1 MREKQI
7 AFLKVKVYAVGV
19 YAEGQV
25 RASLKSWKGKSAAEL
40 ATDDAVYKE
49 LAEGFSSMLCSH
61 LLMFLP
67 KAIRHNVL
75 YVRPNCRCSRNFELV
90 PQINLVI

>member
-67 KAIRHNVL
+67 KAIRHNVP
-75 YVRPNCRCSRNFELV
+75 YVRPNCRCSRHFEFV

>member
-19 YAEGQV
+19 YAEAQV
-25 RASLKSWKGKSAAEL
+25 RASLDSWKGKSTAEL
-40 ATDDAVYKE
+40 AADDAVYKE
-49 LAEGFSSMLCSH
+49 LADGFSSILSSH

-67 KAIRHNVL
+67 SATRL
-75 YVRPNCRCSRNFELV
+75 YGLHLR
-90 PQINLVI
+90 